1 MMLSL
6 AEPRRARRQNLT
18 PMIDVVFLLLVFF
31 MLASRF
37 GNDRTLPLA
46 TGTGAATTPAA
57 VLRLIELDASGGLSL
72 NGHPITTAELAPAL
86 AALSPDPAAP
96 VVLRGK
102 GAALQALV
110 TVMDDL
116 EAAGFSRLVLV
127 E

>member
-1 MMLSL
+1 MMLSF
-6 AEPRRARRQNLT
+6 AEPRRARRPNLT

-37 GNDRTLPLA
+37 GTDRTLPLA
-46 TGTGAATTPAA
+46 TGTGAASETRA
-57 VLRLIELDASGGLSL
+57 VLRLVELDASGGLRL
-72 NGHPITTAELAPAL
+72 NGRLITAPELAPAL
-86 AALSPDPAAP
+86 TALSPDPAAP

>member
-1 MMLSL
+1 MLSL
-6 AEPRRARRQNLT
+6 AEPRRARHPNLT

-37 GNDRTLPLA
+37 GTDRTLPLA
-46 TGTGAATTPAA
+46 TGAGAASETPA
-57 VLRLIELDASGGLSL
+57 VLRLVELDAGGGLRL
-72 NGHPITTAELAPAL
+72 NGHPITAAELAPAL
-86 AALSPDPAAP
+86 TELSPDPAAP

-110 TVMDDL
+110 TVLDSL